1 MIFINNIFRFC
12 EIIFSKLHFFEWD
25 EHLYYKQ
32 QLYLCLGLK
41 KKKLFGCPPPPAPN
55 FWKLEKSFYC
65 TKVYRP

>member
-32 QLYLCLGLK
+32 QLYLCLGADNKQTNKQTNQQTSKQKWICNVNL
-41 KKKLFGCPPPPAPN
+41 
-55 FWKLEKSFYC
+55 
-65 TKVYRP
+65 